1 MRRIESALKNQVFS
15 LEELEKK
22 LKPLGFDIGGGW
34 EYDHG
39 FFDYQLQQE
48 KTYFF
53 LRIPF
58 TAEIG
63 QLDEQGVQVRVGQ
76 PFVLG
81 HQFQTGIDEEG
92 QTGNFSASLNQ
103 FQDPVDQDTSVPE
116 RFMEKGQQV
125 LEAAEQALLS

>member
-63 QLDEQGVQVRVGQ
+63 QLDEQGVQVRIGQ

>member
-1 MRRIESALKNQVFS
+1 MA
-15 LEELEKK
+15 
-22 LKPLGFDIGGGW
+22 GGW

-58 TAEIG
+58 TAEVG
-63 QLDEQGVQVRVGQ
+63 QLDEQGVEVRVGQ
-76 PFVLG
+76 PYILG

-92 QTGNFSASLNQ
+92 QTGNFSASINQ

-116 RFMEKGQQV
+116 RFVEAGRNV
-125 LEAAEQALLS
+125 LESAEKALLS